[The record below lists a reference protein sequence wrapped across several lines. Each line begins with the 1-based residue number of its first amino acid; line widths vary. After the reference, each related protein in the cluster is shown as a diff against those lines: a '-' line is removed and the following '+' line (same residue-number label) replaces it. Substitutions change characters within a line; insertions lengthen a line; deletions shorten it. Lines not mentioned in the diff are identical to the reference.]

1 MQQMIES
8 LLAHAVINP
17 SQVAHYRTNSPTLH
31 SCCDREVEPR
41 RHRGGKH
48 RWRYQL
54 SSGITLLS
62 ALYAE
67 EITCSLYYTYV
78 LSRLVSLLII
88 AQLGYYPYHLIYVI
102 YILLC
107 TSYNLVLLYLVI
119 LLYSYSYI
127 MNRMFIL
134 IIS

>member
-1 MQQMIES
+1 R
-8 LLAHAVINP
+8 NFDP
-17 SQVAHYRTNSPTLH
+17 
-31 SCCDREVEPR
+31 
-41 RHRGGKH
+41 
-48 RWRYQL
+48 
-54 SSGITLLS
+54 LS